1 MASPPYAA
9 SMKVLSH
16 SERQPPRGTGRTK
29 DVPGFDR
36 LTGSL
41 AFISNLSM
49 RAGSAREPV
58 TSELSGPTGT
68 IPWSSGGAAVSPR
81 PCNCPV
87 HPERSKHT
95 QPKGT
100 CEMSANEMTA
110 NWNWLEGL
118 HHQVEEPSEPMAVPV
133 F

>member
-16 SERQPPRGTGRTK
+16 SERQPLRGTGRTK
-29 DVPGFDR
+29 DVPGFDP

-58 TSELSGPTGT
+58 TRELSGPNRHESLVVGRG
-68 IPWSSGGAAVSPR
+68 SSLAQTVQLPCSPR
-81 PCNCPV
+81 T
-87 HPERSKHT
+87 K
-95 QPKGT
+95 
-100 CEMSANEMTA
+100 
-110 NWNWLEGL
+110 
-118 HHQVEEPSEPMAVPV
+118 
-133 F
+133 